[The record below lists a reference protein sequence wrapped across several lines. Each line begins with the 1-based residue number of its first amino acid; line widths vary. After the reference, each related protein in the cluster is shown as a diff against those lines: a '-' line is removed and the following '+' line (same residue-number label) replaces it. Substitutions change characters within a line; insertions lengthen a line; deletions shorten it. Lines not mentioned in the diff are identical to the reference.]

1 MTSDQSEHT
10 LSATE
15 ENIMKAT
22 HTALLK
28 HGYADLSIARI
39 GDELDGSKSSIY
51 HYYDSKD
58 DLLITL
64 LEFTVNKFE
73 STLDTEPSQNPAETL
88 KQLIA
93 KLLAPDPVED
103 DYQFQTVLVG
113 FRSQA
118 VTNSRICA
126 QFTHVD
132 ERLADTIREILERGI
147 AENVF
152 EAVNASE
159 VTEYILATIKG
170 GIYTRV
176 TTDRVDAVTATHSML
191 VSYID
196 SELIQ
201 DTV

>member
-1 MTSDQSEHT
+1 MTGDQPGPAWSTAEVKI
-10 LSATE
+10 LEATY
-15 ENIMKAT
+15 
-22 HTALLK
+22 TALLK

-39 GDELDGSKSSIY
+39 GDELDRSKSSIY

-64 LEFTVNKFE
+64 LEFTVDKFE
-73 STLDTEPSQNPAETL
+73 SAIDTESSQNPAETL

-93 KLLAPDPVED
+93 KLLAPHPLED
-103 DYQFQTVLVG
+103 DHQFQTVLVG

-118 VTNSRICA
+118 VTNSRIRA

-159 VTEYILATIKG
+159 VTEYILATING